1 MIRFHSANIVRI
13 HCARSGTSISNSRS
27 TAIVQPS
34 SLLNALQPVVTVHQ
48 HERLARVAELGELLG
63 AAVHV
68 ADHRLG
74 ALDDLAVEL
83 DARSGAPRGSTGAA
97 GRC

>member
-34 SLLNALQPVVTVHQ
+34 SLLNALSQ
-48 HERLARVAELGELLG
+48 
-63 AAVHV
+63 
-68 ADHRLG
+68 
-74 ALDDLAVEL
+74 
-83 DARSGAPRGSTGAA
+83 S
-97 GRC
+97 